1 MKYILQQHKSSVIR
15 FKYHENHGFTAKR
28 IAYGQKKIKGDSTKC
43 KTHKIKITQLSWCVF
58 LQFNL
63 YFIHIYSRYAFM
75 LLSWR
80 ETDREK
86 KGALLAKLITGWQ
99 FSKFLRSFL
108 QKKKKLYAHILCIT
122 YILHTHEFRC
132 WMNFLFSYSRICLIA
147 FHQLRGI
154 SKLKFFDLFTHNLNC
169 TMHK

>member
-28 IAYGQKKIKGDSTKC
+28 IAYGQKKIKSDSTKC

-108 QKKKKLYAHILCIT
+108 QKKRNFTLIFFVYYIHFAHTRVSLLNEFSFLVQPDLFNRFPSIERDFQVEVFRFIYPQLKLYNA
-122 YILHTHEFRC
+122 
-132 WMNFLFSYSRICLIA
+132 
-147 FHQLRGI
+147 
-154 SKLKFFDLFTHNLNC
+154 
-169 TMHK
+169 

>member
-1 MKYILQQHKSSVIR
+1 MFRNCKKKGFEHTNCAQLMKYILQQHKSSVIR

-108 QKKKKLYAHILCIT
+108 QKKRNFTLIFCV
-122 YILHTHEFRC
+122 LHTFYTHTSFVVEWIF
-132 WMNFLFSYSRICLIA
+132 FSRTA
-147 FHQLRGI
+147 GFV
-154 SKLKFFDLFTHNLNC
+154 
-169 TMHK
+169 